1 MVIGDLE
8 KRFVWDSCFRPRN
21 ISTTFGVNN
30 LTSFQMQFD
39 IFLSKFWSSK
49 ICYKIYWFNILGRI
63 KYTKTIYSIN
73 FVISIVYHDKNC
85 YITQGT
91 HYVYFCVFQMRFRL
105 HRDKTWY
112 LFILPKYVR
121 IYPSLLSP
129 YILFSFLPCT
139 SIFAWLYWTM
149 EAINNNLR
157 KSHVDDKCI
166 LVRLYHWID
175 PSGS

>member
-8 KRFVWDSCFRPRN
+8 KRFVWDSCFRPRK

-39 IFLSKFWSSK
+39 IFLSKFGSSK
-49 ICYKIYWFNILGRI
+49 PCYKIGRI

-85 YITQGT
+85 YITHGKY
-91 HYVYFCVFQMRFRL
+91 YVYFCIFQMRFRL

-112 LFILPKYVR
+112 LFIAQKYVQ
-121 IYPSLLSP
+121 IYPSILSP
-129 YILFSFLPCT
+129 YIYFPFYYAAAFLHDYIEQWRP
-139 SIFAWLYWTM
+139 
-149 EAINNNLR
+149 
-157 KSHVDDKCI
+157 
-166 LVRLYHWID
+166 
-175 PSGS
+175 